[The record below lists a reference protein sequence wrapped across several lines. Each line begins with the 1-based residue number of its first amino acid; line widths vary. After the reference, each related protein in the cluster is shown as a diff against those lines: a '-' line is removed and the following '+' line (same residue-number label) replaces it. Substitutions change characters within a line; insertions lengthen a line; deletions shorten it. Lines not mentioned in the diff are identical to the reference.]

1 MGIEV
6 GVKVSNQNNV
16 LGTSMYDCR
25 HCIDQR
31 LSCTAFFSFTLCVL
45 VDVLGMCKGHLLR
58 IRNCSCFDQPTKR
71 LLPHRC

>member
-6 GVKVSNQNNV
+6 GVKVSNQNV

-31 LSCTAFFSFTLCVL
+31 LSCTGFFLPPCVCL
-45 VDVLGMCKGHLLR
+45 WM
-58 IRNCSCFDQPTKR
+58 S
-71 LLPHRC
+71 